1 MNTDKDSSAEA
12 LSFSYR
18 FLFKNGEEKRFSIFV
33 DPNTLDNIKPEGVE
47 YPEWTLM
54 KNFKCPH
61 CPLSEEVHQYC
72 PVAIN
77 LVDVIKF
84 FSDALSY
91 EQVEIMIETTARNY
105 FKKTSL
111 QDGVSAMIGV
121 LMVTSGCPV
130 MGKLKP
136 MVRFHLPFAT
146 LEETEYR
153 VLSMYLLAQFFLWKK
168 GNEPD
173 WEMKNLVNIYED
185 IKILNLN
192 VCKQIADLESKD
204 TSINSVVVLN
214 NFADYVSFSVDQKM
228 LDEVEVLFKDYL
240 N

>member
-1 MNTDKDSSAEA
+1 MKSETDSSVNT
-12 LSFSYR
+12 LNFTYR
-18 FLFKNGEEKRFSIFV
+18 FLFKNGEEKKFSIFI
-33 DPNTLDNIKPEGVE
+33 DQTNLNNIKPDGIE

-54 KNFKCPH
+54 KNFRCPH
-61 CPLSEEVHQYC
+61 CPLPEATNLYC

-77 LVDVIKF
+77 LVEVINF

-91 EQVEIMIETTARNY
+91 EQVEIMIETSARNY
-105 FKKTSL
+105 IKKTSL

-173 WEMKNLVNIYED
+173 WDMNNLINIYED
-185 IKILNLN
+185 IKVLNLN
-192 VCKQIADLESKD
+192 VCKQIADLETKD

-214 NFADYVSFSVDQKM
+214 NFADYVSFSIDQKM
-228 LDEVEVLFKDYL
+228 LDEVEILFKDYL
-240 N
+240 E

>member
-1 MNTDKDSSAEA
+1 MKSEKDSSADT
-12 LSFSYR
+12 LNFTYR
-18 FLFKNGEEKRFSIFV
+18 FLFKNGEEKKFSIFI
-33 DPNTLDNIKPEGVE
+33 DQTNLNNIKPEGIE

-54 KNFKCPH
+54 KNFRCPH
-61 CPLSEEVHQYC
+61 CPLPEDTNPYC

-91 EQVEIMIETTARNY
+91 EQVEIMIETSARNY
-105 FKKTSL
+105 IKKTSL

-173 WEMKNLVNIYED
+173 WDMNNLVNIYED
-185 IKILNLN
+185 IKVLNLN
-192 VCKQIADLESKD
+192 VCKQIADLETKD

-214 NFADYVSFSVDQKM
+214 NFADYVSFSIDQKM
-228 LDEVEVLFKDYL
+228 LDEVEILFKDYL
-240 N
+240 E